1 MIETTLSGGIPSR
14 HVFLRAICLGLLV
27 SGSVFLSS
35 TAQADVITTL
45 KSQVPLFWVGIPA
58 VLVLL
63 ICAFAINRQ
72 VKLRQL
78 TLDTNARLKNLSK
91 ENSNL
96 FQQVHS
102 RNSEFVAQEK
112 QLADALSELEQLR
125 QEKSDLLTITR
136 HHLQHPLDTLLGT
149 LNLLARSE
157 DNNTRALVEIG
168 KRQLNSAL
176 KSLENLHQCGNVETV
191 ELKLPTESHRAPGK
205 QLSVLLVENSKHDSL
220 QPTLET
226 MGHNVQ
232 RECNG
237 IDGSSAALQKNFD
250 LILADTHLPLMDG
263 VEAVREIRRERGAE
277 LPIFALLQ
285 NASSGDKER
294 YQARG
299 FTGVLTHP
307 IGDRQLMQLLSWAV
321 RRSQGIAGP
330 QGAKPTRLLNTN
342 TLFRLRDTLDHH
354 TFAEL
359 LSERT
364 ATLPK
369 QITSLTSAIT
379 GRHWLDAEQQAQRL
393 ARSAIEVGLETI
405 ASRLRTLAANLSI
418 DSEREHCRQQRTEL
432 LQLMRESVRQLK
444 AWRERNVHTEWA
456 LK

>member
-1 MIETTLSGGIPSR
+1 MIETTFSGGMPSR
-14 HVFLRAICLGLLV
+14 SVLARAICLGLLV
-27 SGSVFLSS
+27 SGSVFISS
-35 TAQADVITTL
+35 TAQANAIDVLQRQI
-45 KSQVPLFWVGIPA
+45 PAFWLGIPI
-58 VLVLL
+58 LLL
-63 ICAFAINRQ
+63 ILVCATAIS
-72 VKLRQL
+72 RQL
-78 TLDTNARLKNLSK
+78 KLGELARETRTRIKNLST
-91 ENSNL
+91 ENSGL
-96 FQQVHS
+96 SQQIHG
-102 RNSEFVAQEK
+102 RNSEFTVQEK
-112 QLADALSELEQLR
+112 QLADTRGELEQLR
-125 QEKSDLLTITR
+125 QEKSDLLTVTR

-176 KSLENLHQCGNVETV
+176 KSLEDLHRCDKVETV
-191 ELKLPTESHRAPGK
+191 ELKLPAETNRAPAA
-205 QLSVLLVENSKHDSL
+205 QLSVLLIENSKHDSL
-220 QPTLET
+220 QPSLEA
-226 MGHNVQ
+226 MAHNVQ

-237 IDGSSAALQKNFD
+237 IDGSSAALQKKFD
-250 LILADTHLPLMDG
+250 LILTDTHLPLMDG
-263 VEAVREIRRERGAE
+263 VEAVREIRRERGSE

-307 IGDRQLMQLLSWAV
+307 IGDRQLMQLMSWAL
-321 RRSQGIAGP
+321 RRSQGVGGLQSI
-330 QGAKPTRLLNTN
+330 KPTRLLNAN
-342 TLFRLRDTLDHH
+342 TLFRQRDTLDHQ

-369 QITSLTSAIT
+369 HVTALTSAIT
-379 GRHWLDAEQQAQRL
+379 GRHWLDAEQQAQGL
-393 ARSAIEVGLETI
+393 SRSAAEVGLETI
-405 ASRLRTLAANLSI
+405 AARLRTLAANLSI